1 MAHSVPEE
9 IVPDLP
15 AVQLP
20 RPITVLINT
29 NSRRGKMMFRPAI
42 QALRREGVQIAQAH
56 AMKSREETARI
67 LKSEIEL
74 GARLVIVGGGDGTL
88 STVADIL
95 VHTEVAMGVLPLG
108 TGNTFVRSIGL
119 PVDLDAAAKVIAR
132 GHIEAI
138 DVGRVNQQ
146 IFLNSVSLGLS
157 SEIATALDKRT
168 KKRLGLLA
176 WPVVGA
182 RVVWKHRPLMARIVA
197 NEKTLSVRTHQL
209 LIVNGRYVAGPIA
222 AAPGATV
229 QDSSLDVFTL
239 GGATHK
245 SLAKTTLDWLRGRH
259 VDTVGSKY
267 FTTRKLRIEALRRP
281 LRANVDGEVNETTP
295 LDIEVLPGAL
305 RVVVPHDFDAETA

>member
-1 MAHSVPEE
+1 MTHSVPEE

-119 PVDLDAAAKVIAR
+119 PVDLDAAAKVIAH

-138 DVGRVNQQ
+138 DVGRVNKQ

-157 SEIATALDKRT
+157 SEIASALDKRT

-182 RVVWKHRPLMARIVA
+182 RVVATHRPLMAKVLSD
-197 NEKTLSVRTHQL
+197 EKTFAMRTHQL
-209 LIVNGRYVAGPIA
+209 VIANGRYVAGPIA
-222 AAPGATV
+222 AAPDATV
-229 QDSSLDVFTL
+229 QNAQLAVFTL
-239 GGATHK
+239 GGATFK
-245 SLAKTTLDWLRGRH
+245 SLARTALAWLLGRH
-259 VDTVGSKY
+259 VEADAAKY
-267 FTTRKLRIEALRRP
+267 FVTDKLRVESLRRP

-295 LDIEVLPGAL
+295 LEIEVLPGAL